1 MLSDVEKLPIGLVG
15 VRPNSRPTELRR
27 SIRSLVADQPGRP
40 LGVVQSERE
49 RLHQISRIIEGVMA
63 CLIDVSDCPGPIE
76 FFDVMELV
84 GRLEFA
90 VDSIRLMSGA
100 SE

>member
-1 MLSDVEKLPIGLVG
+1 MKCESHLV
-15 VRPNSRPTELRR
+15 
-27 SIRSLVADQPGRP
+27 RP
-40 LGVVQSERE
+40 LGVVRSERE
-49 RLHQISRIIEGVMA
+49 HLYQISRVIEGVSA
-63 CLIDVSDCPGPIE
+63 CLIDFSDSPGSVD

>member
-1 MLSDVEKLPIGLVG
+1 M
-15 VRPNSRPTELRR
+15 
-27 SIRSLVADQPGRP
+27 
-40 LGVVQSERE
+40 QSERE
-49 RLHQISRIIEGVMA
+49 RLHQISRIIEGVTA
-63 CLIDVSDCPGPIE
+63 CLVDVSDVPGSID

-90 VDSIRLMSGA
+90 VDSIRLLNGA

>member
-1 MLSDVEKLPIGLVG
+1 M
-15 VRPNSRPTELRR
+15 
-27 SIRSLVADQPGRP
+27 
-40 LGVVQSERE
+40 QSERE
-49 RLHQISRIIEGVMA
+49 RLHQISRIIEGVSA
-63 CLIDVSDCPGPIE
+63 CLIDISNCPESIE
-76 FFDVMELV
+76 CFYVVELV